1 MKKVDCKEV
10 ISHICENL
18 GENLDSPKCSLIK
31 EHLEHCNSCNSYFH
45 SVESTIKFYKEYNV
59 KLSDDAHSKLID
71 FLGL

>member
-31 EHLEHCNSCNSYFH
+31 EHLDCNSCNSYFH